1 MMFKSLVAYCLVA
14 LMCNLFVSGVLPVL
28 ADEADSPGA
37 QPPASNMGKMQEVT
51 ADEAAE
57 GIVKGHF
64 DVVLDVRRPEE
75 YEQTHI
81 PGAVLVP
88 LDKLREDAR
97 EELRNLAAPI
107 LVYCAVGGRSLEAVK
122 ILSKMGFK
130 NVVNLRGGIMAWKKE
145 GYPVA
150 K

>member
-1 MMFKSLVAYCLVA
+1 
-14 LMCNLFVSGVLPVL
+14 
-28 ADEADSPGA
+28 
-37 QPPASNMGKMQEVT
+37 MGKVEEVT

-57 GIVKGHF
+57 GIVNGHF

-81 PGAVLVP
+81 PGAVLIP

-97 EELRNLAAPI
+97 EKLGDPATPT

-130 NVVNLRGGIMAWKKE
+130 NVVNLRGGIRAWEKE

>member
-1 MMFKSLVAYCLVA
+1 MMFRSLVASCLVA
-14 LMCNLFVSGVLPVL
+14 IMFNLLVSGVLPVL
-28 ADEADSPGA
+28 ADEADSPGV
-37 QPPASNMGKMQEVT
+37 QPPASHMGKVQEVT

-57 GIVKGHF
+57 GMVKGHF

-81 PGAVLVP
+81 PGAVLIP
-88 LDKLREDAR
+88 LGKLREDAR
-97 EELRNLAAPI
+97 EELGNPATPI

-122 ILSKMGFK
+122 ILGKMGFK

>member
-1 MMFKSLVAYCLVA
+1 MFRSLVASCLVA
-14 LMCNLFVSGVLPVL
+14 LMCNLLVFGVLPVL
-28 ADEADSPGA
+28 ADEADSPGT
-37 QPPASNMGKMQEVT
+37 QSPVSNMGKVQEVT
-51 ADEAAE
+51 ADEAAA
-57 GIVKGHF
+57 GIVNGHF

-97 EELRNLAAPI
+97 EKLGNLATPV

-122 ILSKMGFK
+122 ILSKMGFT

>member
-1 MMFKSLVAYCLVA
+1 MFRSLVASCLITM
-14 LMCNLFVSGVLPVL
+14 MCNLLVLGGLSVL
-28 ADEADSPGA
+28 ADEEDPSET
-37 QPPASNMGKMQEVT
+37 PPPVSSMQKVQEVT
-51 ADEAAE
+51 ADEAAA
-57 GIVKGHF
+57 GIVNGHF
-64 DVVLDVRRPEE
+64 DIVLDVRRPEE
-75 YEQTHI
+75 YGQTHI
-81 PGAVLVP
+81 PGAVLIP
-88 LDKLREDAR
+88 LDKLREEAR
-97 EELRNLAAPI
+97 GKLGNSATPI

>member
-1 MMFKSLVAYCLVA
+1 MMFRSLVAYYLIA
-14 LMCNLFVSGVLPVL
+14 IMFNLLVSGVLPVL

-37 QPPASNMGKMQEVT
+37 QPPASNTGKMQEVT

-57 GIVKGHF
+57 GIVEGHF
-64 DVVLDVRRPEE
+64 DIVLDVRRPEE

-81 PGAVLVP
+81 PGAVLIP
-88 LDKLREDAR
+88 LGKLREDAH
-97 EELRNLAAPI
+97 EKLGNPATPV

-130 NVVNLRGGIMAWKKE
+130 NVVNLRGGIRAWKKE